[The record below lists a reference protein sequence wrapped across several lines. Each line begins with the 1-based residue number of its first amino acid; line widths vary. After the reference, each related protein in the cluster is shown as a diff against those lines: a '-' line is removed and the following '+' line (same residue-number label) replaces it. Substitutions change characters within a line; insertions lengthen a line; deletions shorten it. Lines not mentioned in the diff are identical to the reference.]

1 MKIIERSM
9 SGKSLI
15 VVDIQPE
22 YKKFMPSKLVD
33 NLIRYITEKFDKLH
47 QVLFLYNGEELGM
60 ISEDDYKIWLIDN
73 GLEEELVDQCHFFDK
88 GYAFFRN
95 IMNQGFDDDAIGA
108 LIQYMIKHKIR
119 DSRDMADVDWDS
131 YLREKDSDVAVKEF
145 IKDNEDAIYIPELVD
160 FLKPINNIALC
171 GGGVDECLKEVEFVL
186 DALKKP
192 YELIKRYSY

>member
-15 VVDIQPE
+15 VVDVQPE

-33 NLIRYITEKFDKLH
+33 NLIRYINENFDKLH
-47 QVLFLYNGEELGM
+47 QVFFLYNGEDLGM
-60 ISEDDYKIWLIDN
+60 IFEDDYKYWLLEN
-73 GLEEELVDQCHFFDK
+73 GLDEGIIDHFQFFDK

-95 IMNQGFDDDAIGA
+95 IMDQGFDDDAIGV
-108 LIQYMIKHKIR
+108 LIQYMIKHKIT
-119 DSRDMADVDWDS
+119 DSRDMDDGDWDS
-131 YLREKDSDVAVKEF
+131 YLKEKDSDVDVKEF
-145 IKDNEDAIYIPELVD
+145 IKDNEDSIYIPELVD

-186 DALKKP
+186 NALKKP
-192 YELIKRYSY
+192 YELIKRYTY